1 MRKTIFTLGLML
13 AAALSLTSCSKNEE
27 ANFTPEVQVPF
38 ELFANLESRTTNDGM
53 STKWANG
60 DQINVFHAVAG
71 TTEYVNDTPF
81 VEADNTGTPF
91 VTDGTGTFTGTLSEE
106 LDQTKAY
113 DWYALY
119 PYKSYIT
126 TPAEQ
131 TEGYVYIGS
140 KSNEVQT
147 QNGNDS
153 MAHIAGK
160 NYPLVG
166 VVKNVPASEKP
177 AITMSHISSLVEFNV
192 TNTLD
197 EDITVTAIRL
207 TSVEDIIGSYYINF
221 AGDDVGYKN
230 HTEYWSATAT
240 LEVKNGTP
248 IKKGES
254 AKFYMAIKP
263 HSVDDDFLKV
273 EVDATAATGNGTF
286 SKSYSDVT
294 TSFVAGKIKT
304 IKVNFNAEFEAETGL
319 PLPFEEKFD
328 EGQGDF
334 TIDNVNIGS
343 LSYVWKHDSSYKY
356 MKASAYVS
364 GSRYE
369 TESWLISPL
378 IAIPAETA
386 ANPILTFENAINYT
400 STPKNSLSLKVYAD
414 GEWNDVAIPNYGA
427 GNNWTFVKS
436 GDINLSAYKGKNIKF
451 AFVYTSTATEAATV
465 EIKNVVLEVRKLSQV
480 LSFPEAAYTVKI
492 GDTFTAPELSGAKT
506 TVTYTSSNTDV
517 ATVNAT
523 SGAITLGN
531 TVGSTVITATA
542 AEDDY
547 YNSATATYT
556 IVLEDSSITTTD
568 VTISFASTAHRTSQ
582 DTSKQV
588 WANEGV
594 TFTNNK
600 GTGSNVANYSNPI
613 RLYQNS
619 NIVITAPGNITSI
632 KFVANSS
639 SYATALKN
647 SIGSSVSASGSD
659 VVVILDGSSN
669 TFTVATLTAQV
680 RLNSVTVTY
689 IAGGDVVV
697 KESQTLSFPQNAYS
711 VVEDDTFDAPTVIG
725 AQTDVTY
732 TSSNTAVATV
742 DANTGV
748 VTILSTGET
757 TITATA
763 VEDDTYQE
771 ASASYTLTVTPKPV
785 ETDGTYTLLTNLADL
800 KVGDKI
806 VIAAKDYNYA
816 LSTNQKSNNRGQAAI
831 TKSGSTITFGSDV
844 QIITVEAGTADA
856 TYAFNT
862 GSGYLYAASSSSNN
876 LKTTTDLDGNGSWTI
891 TIDADGT
898 ADVKAQGTN
907 TRNVMQYNQSSSLF
921 ACYSSASQNAIVI
934 YRLVK

>member
-27 ANFTPEVQVPF
+27 VNFTPELKPSF

-53 STKWANG
+53 STKWAAG
-60 DQINVFHAVAG
+60 DAINVFHAVATSDDYKSDG
-71 TTEYVNDTPF
+71 SFST
-81 VEADNTGTPF
+81 ADASGLF
-91 VTDGTGTFTGTLSEE
+91 KGTLSEE
-106 LDQTKAY
+106 LTAESY

-147 QNGNDS
+147 QNGNNS

-166 VVKNVPASEKP
+166 VVKNVPASVKP
-177 AITMSHISSLVEFNV
+177 EITMSHISSLVEFNV

-207 TSVEDIIGSYYINF
+207 TSVEAIIGSYYINF
-221 AGDDVGYKN
+221 AGDDVVYKN

-286 SKSYSDVT
+286 SKSYSDVK

-343 LSYVWKHDSSYKY
+343 LSYVWKHDSDYKY

-364 GSRYE
+364 GSRHE

-386 ANPILTFENAINYT
+386 ADPILTFENAINHT
-400 STPKNSLSLKVYAD
+400 STPKNSLALKVYAD
-414 GEWNDVAIPNYGA
+414 GEWNNVSIPNLGT
-427 GNNWTFVKS
+427 GSNWDWVSS
-436 GDINLSAYKGKNIKF
+436 GDINLNAYKGKNIKF
-451 AFVYTSTATEAATV
+451 AFVYTSTATVAATV
-465 EIKNVVLEVRKLSQV
+465 EIKNVKLEARKLSQE
-480 LSFPEAAYTVKI
+480 LSFPETAYTVKI

-506 TVTYTSSNTDV
+506 PVTYTSSNTDV

-523 SGAITLGN
+523 SGAITLGK

-542 AEDDY
+542 AENDY

-556 IVLEDSSITTTD
+556 IVLEDASIETE
-568 VTISFASTAHRTSQ
+568 VETIDFSA
-582 DTSKQV
+582 K
-588 WANEGV
+588 
-594 TFTNNK
+594 
-600 GTGSNVANYSNPI
+600 NYSNGAEVASVSGTSFKVAFNKGS
-613 RLYQNS
+613 NS
-619 NIVITAPGNITSI
+619 NTPKYYTTGSAVRVYAGNYFTVSSDYTITKIKLTFDSGENDNAITTDSGAYSNGI
-632 KFVANSS
+632 WTGEVNSVKFTV
-639 SYATALKN
+639 
-647 SIGSSVSASGSD
+647 SGSKGHRR
-659 VVVILDGSSN
+659 IK
-669 TFTVATLTAQV
+669 TIE
-680 RLNSVTVTY
+680 VTY
-689 IAGGDVVV
+689 IVSGDVVI
-697 KESQTLSFPQNAYS
+697 KESQSLSFPQDAYS
-711 VVEDDTFDAPTVIG
+711 VVEDETFDAPTAIG

-742 DANTGV
+742 DANTGE

-771 ASASYTLTVTPKPV
+771 ASASYTLTVTAKPV
-785 ETDGTYTLLTNLADL
+785 ETDGAYTLLTNLADL
-800 KVGDKI
+800 KVGDKV
-806 VIAAKDYNYA
+806 VIAAKNSNYA
-816 LSTNQKSNNRGQAAI
+816 MSTNQKSSNRGAAAI
-831 TKSGSTITFGSDV
+831 TKSGDIITFGSDV
-844 QIITVEAGTADA
+844 QIITVDAGTK
-856 TYAFNT
+856 TGTFAFNT
-862 GSGYLYAASSSSNN
+862 GSGYLYAASSSSNH
-876 LKTTTDLDGNGSWTI
+876 LKTKKELDNNGSWSVEVA
-891 TIDADGT
+891 ADGT
-898 ADVKAQGTN
+898 ANIEAKGES
-907 TRNVMQYNQSSSLF
+907 TRRYMQYNPNNGSPLF
-921 ACYSSASQNAIVI
+921 ACYGTADQQAIVI
-934 YRLVK
+934 YRLVE

>member
-13 AAALSLTSCSKNEE
+13 AAALSLTNCTKNEE
-27 ANFTPEVQVPF
+27 ANFTPELKPSF
-38 ELFANLESRTTNDGM
+38 ELFANLDSRTTNDGIH
-53 STKWANG
+53 TNWAAG
-60 DQINVFHAVAG
+60 DEINVFHAVANG
-71 TTEYVNDTPF
+71 TDYKSDGSFSTEDASGLFKGN
-81 VEADNTGTPF
+81 
-91 VTDGTGTFTGTLSEE
+91 LSEE
-106 LDQTKAY
+106 LTAEAY
-113 DWYALY
+113 DWYAIY

-166 VVKNVPASEKP
+166 VAKGVAASEKP

-221 AGDDVGYKN
+221 AGDDVDYKN
-230 HTEYWSATAT
+230 HPEFWSATAT

-343 LSYVWKHDSSYKY
+343 LSYVWKFDSYKY

-364 GSRYE
+364 GSRHE

-386 ANPILTFENAINYT
+386 ANPILTFDNAINHT
-400 STPKNSLSLKVYAD
+400 ATPQNSLALKVYAD
-414 GEWNDVAIPNYGA
+414 GEWNNVSIPNLGT
-427 GNNWTFVKS
+427 GSNWNWVSS
-436 GDINLSAYKGKNIKF
+436 GDINLNAYKGKNIKF
-451 AFVYTSTATEAATV
+451 AFVYTSTTTEAATV
-465 EIKNVVLEVRKLSQV
+465 EIKNVKLEVRKLSQE

-523 SGAITLGN
+523 SGEISLGS

-556 IVLEDSSITTTD
+556 IVLEDASISTSTTTID
-568 VTISFASTAHRTSQ
+568 LTAQGYTNQQEVKNVTA
-582 DTSKQV
+582 D
-588 WANEGV
+588 GV
-594 TFTNNK
+594 KVEFNK
-600 GTGSNVANYSNPI
+600 GTNSNAPKYYTSGTAVRVYGGGYFTVSSDYTITKIELTFGSSDGTNTISADGGTYSNGI
-613 RLYQNS
+613 WTGES
-619 NIVITAPGNITSI
+619 
-632 KFVANSS
+632 K
-639 SYATALKN
+639 
-647 SIGSSVSASGSD
+647 SVK
-659 VVVILDGSSN
+659 
-669 TFTVATLTAQV
+669 FTVGGSTGNRRIKTIE
-680 RLNSVTVTY
+680 VTY
-689 IAGGDVVV
+689 IVSDDVVV
-697 KESQTLSFPQNAYS
+697 KEAQTLSFPENAYS
-711 VVEDDTFDAPTVIG
+711 VVEGDTFDAPKVIG
-725 AQTDVTY
+725 AQTTVTY
-732 TSSNTAVATV
+732 TSSNTEVATV
-742 DANTGV
+742 DDNGV
-748 VTILSTGET
+748 VTILSTGDT

-806 VIAAKDYNYA
+806 VIAAKDYGYA
-816 LSTNQKSNNRGQAAI
+816 MSTTQNNNNRGQAEI
-831 TKSGSTITFGSDV
+831 TKNGEIITTFGSDV
-844 QIITVEAGTADA
+844 QIITVEAGTKTD
-856 TYAFNT
+856 TFAFNT
-862 GSGYLYAASSSSNN
+862 GSGYLYAASSSSNH
-876 LKTTTDLDGNGSWTI
+876 LKTKATLDDNGSWEITI
-891 TIDADGT
+891 TADGT
-898 ADVKAQGTN
+898 ADVKAQGSN
-907 TRNVMQYNQSSSLF
+907 TRNVMQYNPSSKIF
-921 ACYSSASQNAIVI
+921 ACYSTTSQKAIAI

>member
-1 MRKTIFTLGLML
+1 ML

-27 ANFTPEVQVPF
+27 VNFTPELKPSF

-53 STKWANG
+53 STKWAAG
-60 DQINVFHAVAG
+60 DAINVFHAEATSDDYKSDG
-71 TTEYVNDTPF
+71 SFSTEDTSGLF
-81 VEADNTGTPF
+81 KGN
-91 VTDGTGTFTGTLSEE
+91 LSEE
-106 LDQTKAY
+106 LTAESY

-147 QNGNDS
+147 QNGNNS

-166 VVKNVPASEKP
+166 VVKNVPASVKP
-177 AITMSHISSLVEFNV
+177 EITMSHISSLVEFNV

-221 AGDDVGYKN
+221 AGDDVKYQN

-240 LEVKNGTP
+240 LEVKDGTP

-286 SKSYSDVT
+286 SKSYSDVK

-343 LSYVWKHDSSYKY
+343 LSYVWKHDSDYKY

-400 STPKNSLSLKVYAD
+400 STPKNSLALKVYAD

-451 AFVYTSTATEAATV
+451 AFVYTSTATVAATV

-492 GDTFTAPELSGAKT
+492 GDAFTAPELSGAKT

-523 SGAITLGN
+523 SGVITLGN

-556 IVLEDSSITTTD
+556 IVLEDASISTSTTTINLTAQGYTNQQEVKN
-568 VTISFASTAHRTSQ
+568 VTA
-582 DTSKQV
+582 D
-588 WANEGV
+588 GV
-594 TFTNNK
+594 KVEFNK
-600 GTGSNVANYSNPI
+600 GTNSNAPKYYTSGTAVRVYGGGYFTVSSDYTITKIELTFDSGENDNAITTDSGTYSNGI
-613 RLYQNS
+613 WTGEVNS
-619 NIVITAPGNITSI
+619 V
-632 KFVANSS
+632 KFTV
-639 SYATALKN
+639 
-647 SIGSSVSASGSD
+647 SGSKGHRR
-659 VVVILDGSSN
+659 IK
-669 TFTVATLTAQV
+669 TIE
-680 RLNSVTVTY
+680 VTY
-689 IAGGDVVV
+689 IVSGDVVV
-697 KESQTLSFPQNAYS
+697 KEPQTLYFPEKAYS
-711 VVEDDTFDAPTVIG
+711 VVEGEAFDAPTVIG

-742 DANTGV
+742 DANGV

-785 ETDGTYTLLTNLADL
+785 ETDGSYTLLTNLADL
-800 KVGDKI
+800 KVGDKV

-816 LSTNQKSNNRGQAAI
+816 MSTNQADNNRGQAAI
-831 TKSGSTITFGSDV
+831 TKSGDTITFGTDV
-844 QIITVEAGTADA
+844 QILTVEAGKVSGTF
-856 TYAFNT
+856 AFNT
-862 GSGYLYAASSSSNN
+862 GKGYLYAASSSKNYLKTEATLSNN
-876 LKTTTDLDGNGSWTI
+876 SSWKVTFEN
-891 TIDADGT
+891 DGT
-898 ADVKAQGTN
+898 LGVKAQGTN

-921 ACYSSASQNAIVI
+921 ACYGTASQKAIVI
-934 YRLVK
+934 YRLVE

>member
-207 TSVEDIIGSYYINF
+207 TSVEDIVGSYYINF

-414 GEWNDVAIPNYGA
+414 GEWNDVTIPNLGT
-427 GNNWTFVKS
+427 GSSWNWVSS
-436 GDINLSAYKGKNIKF
+436 GDINLSTYKGKNIKF

-523 SGAITLGN
+523 SGAISLGS
-531 TVGSTVITATA
+531 TAGSTVITATA
-542 AEDDY
+542 EENDS

-556 IVLEDSSITTTD
+556 IVLEDASIETESETIDFSAKNYSNGVEIASVSGTSFKVTFNKGTNSNAPKYYTSGTAVRVYGGGYFTVSSDYTITKIELTFGSSDGTNA
-568 VTISFASTAHRTSQ
+568 ISVNGGTYSNGIWTGE
-582 DTSKQV
+582 SKS
-588 WANEGV
+588 V
-594 TFTNNK
+594 TFTVN
-600 GTGSNVANYSNPI
+600 GSTGN
-613 RLYQNS
+613 RR
-619 NIVITAPGNITSI
+619 I
-632 KFVANSS
+632 K
-639 SYATALKN
+639 T
-647 SIGSSVSASGSD
+647 IE
-659 VVVILDGSSN
+659 
-669 TFTVATLTAQV
+669 
-680 RLNSVTVTY
+680 VTY
-689 IAGGDVVV
+689 IVSDDVVV

-934 YRLVK
+934 YRLVE

>member
-1 MRKTIFTLGLML
+1 MTMRKTIFTLGLML

-27 ANFTPEVQVPF
+27 VNFTPELKPSF

-53 STKWANG
+53 STKWAAG
-60 DQINVFHAVAG
+60 DEINVFHAVAG
-71 TTEYVNDTPF
+71 NEDYVNDTPY
-81 VEADNTGTPF
+81 VDGAGTPF
-91 VTDGTGTFTGTLSEE
+91 VTDGTGTFKGTLAEE

-113 DWYALY
+113 DWYAIY

-147 QNGNDS
+147 QNGNNS

-166 VVKNVPASEKP
+166 VVKGVDASVKP
-177 AITMSHISSLVEFNV
+177 EITMSHISSLVEFNV

-221 AGDDVGYKN
+221 AGDDVVYKN

-240 LEVKNGTP
+240 LEVKDGTP

-263 HSVDDDFLKV
+263 HTVDDDFLEV

-304 IKVNFNAEFEAETGL
+304 INVSFNAKFEAETGL

-356 MKASAYVS
+356 MKASAYANDI
-364 GSRYE
+364 RYE

-400 STPKNSLSLKVYAD
+400 STPKNSLALKVYAD
-414 GEWNDVAIPNYGA
+414 GEWNDVTIPNYGA

-451 AFVYTSTATEAATV
+451 AFVYTSTATVAATV

-480 LSFPEAAYTVKI
+480 LSFPEAAYTVKT

-517 ATVNAT
+517 ATVNDT
-523 SGAITLGN
+523 SGAITLGK

-568 VTISFASTAHRTSQ
+568 VTISFASTAQRTSQ

-600 GTGSNVANYSNPI
+600 ASSSTNVGSYSNPV

-669 TFTVATLTAQV
+669 TFTVAKLTAQV

-689 IAGGDVVV
+689 IAGGDI
-697 KESQTLSFPQNAYS
+697 
-711 VVEDDTFDAPTVIG
+711 VIPEPEPEPEEPEL
-725 AQTDVTY
+725 
-732 TSSNTAVATV
+732 
-742 DANTGV
+742 TGV
-748 VTILSTGET
+748 I
-757 TITATA
+757 
-763 VEDDTYQE
+763 
-771 ASASYTLTVTPKPV
+771 
-785 ETDGTYTLLTNLADL
+785 YTLLKDVSSLNI
-800 KVGDKI
+800 GDKV
-806 VIAAKDYNYA
+806 VIAAKDSNYA
-816 LSTNQKSNNRGQAAI
+816 MSTEQKSNNRGQAEI
-831 TKSGSTITFGSDV
+831 TRLDDKIGVEDNTQV
-844 QIITVEAGTADA
+844 LTVDAGTKAG
-856 TYAFNT
+856 TFAFNT
-862 GSGYLYAASSSSNN
+862 GSGYLYAASNSQNY
-876 LKTTTDLDGNGSWTI
+876 LKTETTLSDNSSWKVEI
-891 TIDADGT
+891 AADGT
-898 ADVKAQGTN
+898 ASLKAQGTY
-907 TRNVMQYNQSSSLF
+907 TRNVMQYNQASSLF
-921 ACYSSASQNAIVI
+921 ACYGSASQQAIAI
-934 YRLVK
+934 YRLAE

>member
-27 ANFTPEVQVPF
+27 VNFTPELKPSF
-38 ELFANLESRTTNDGM
+38 ELFANLDSRTVNVVDDDRIGTD
-53 STKWANG
+53 WAAG
-60 DQINVFHAVAG
+60 DAINVFHAVATSDDYKSDG
-71 TTEYVNDTPF
+71 SFSTEDASGLFKGN
-81 VEADNTGTPF
+81 
-91 VTDGTGTFTGTLSEE
+91 LSEE
-106 LDQTKAY
+106 LTAEAY

-147 QNGNDS
+147 QNGNNS

-166 VVKNVPASEKP
+166 VVKNVPASVKP
-177 AITMSHISSLVEFNV
+177 EITMSHISSLVEFNV

-221 AGDDVGYKN
+221 AGDDVVYKN

-304 IKVNFNAEFEAETGL
+304 IKVDFKAEFEAETGL

-334 TIDNVNIGS
+334 TIDNVEIGS
-343 LSYVWKHDSSYKY
+343 LSYVWKHDSNYKY
-356 MKASAYVS
+356 MKASAYANDI
-364 GSRYE
+364 RYE

-400 STPKNSLSLKVYAD
+400 STPKNSLALKVYAD
-414 GEWNDVAIPNYGA
+414 GEWNDVTIPNYGT

-451 AFVYTSTATEAATV
+451 AFVYTSTATVAATV

-480 LSFPEAAYTVKI
+480 LSFPEAAYTVKT

-568 VTISFASTAHRTSQ
+568 VTISFASIAQRTSQ
-582 DTSKQV
+582 STSKQV

-600 GTGSNVANYSNPI
+600 GTGSNVGNYSNPV
-613 RLYQNS
+613 RLYKSS

-632 KFVANSS
+632 KFVANSP

-647 SIGSSVSASGSD
+647 SIGSSASASGSN
-659 VVVILDGSSN
+659 VVVTLDGSSD
-669 TFTVATLTAQV
+669 TFTVATLTEQV

-689 IAGGDVVV
+689 IAGGDVVTP
-697 KESQTLSFPQNAYS
+697 EPEPEPEPEEPEL
-711 VVEDDTFDAPTVIG
+711 
-725 AQTDVTY
+725 
-732 TSSNTAVATV
+732 
-742 DANTGV
+742 TGV
-748 VTILSTGET
+748 I
-757 TITATA
+757 
-763 VEDDTYQE
+763 
-771 ASASYTLTVTPKPV
+771 
-785 ETDGTYTLLTNLADL
+785 YTLLKDVSSLNI
-800 KVGDKI
+800 GDKV
-806 VIAAKDYNYA
+806 VIAAKDSNYA
-816 LSTNQKSNNRGQAAI
+816 MSTEQKSNNRGQAEI
-831 TKSGSTITFGSDV
+831 TRIGDKIGVGDNAQV
-844 QIITVEAGTADA
+844 LTVEDGTKAGTF
-856 TYAFNT
+856 AFNT
-862 GSGYLYAASSSSNN
+862 GSGYLYAASSSSNH
-876 LKTTTDLDGNGSWTI
+876 LKTKKELDDNGSWTI
-891 TIDADGT
+891 TIAADGT
-898 ADVKAQGTN
+898 ADVNANGDNARK
-907 TRNVMQYNQSSSLF
+907 VLQYNQQSSLF
-921 ACYSSASQNAIVI
+921 ACYSSANQNAIAI
-934 YRLVK
+934 YRLVE